1 MATPR
6 LLRLAALATA
16 VAVAACGGSRPAPVP
31 LTPVG
36 LTGDSAFV
44 LPLRPGDVIRV
55 TVFQHGDV
63 SGDFP
68 IDENWKLVLPMIGEI
83 DVRNMTVPDLRA
95 RIRSE
100 MSQLYSR
107 SFITVVPLFRVAVLG
122 EVTRPNLYSVDPT
135 MTIYDVLALAGGTTR
150 DAKMAEMRLI
160 RTGQQVPAPVDAAAL
175 AAATLRELGV
185 RSGDQLIV
193 PRRFWTYEMW
203 IIGLQLVNT
212 ALLAYTIF
220 R

>member
-1 MATPR
+1 MPMPR
-6 LLRLAALATA
+6 PLSLLAPAAVLLA
-16 VAVAACGGSRPAPVP
+16 AACGGGRPAPVP

-44 LPLRPGDVIRV
+44 LPLRPGDVIRI
-55 TVFQHGDV
+55 TVFQHAEV

-68 IDENWKLVLPMIGEI
+68 IDENWKLVLPMIGEMN
-83 DVRNMTVPDLRA
+83 VRSMTVPELRTH
-95 RIRSE
+95 IRNE
-100 MSQLYSR
+100 MAQLYSR
-107 SFITVVPLFRVAVLG
+107 QFITVVPLFRVAVLG
-122 EVTRPNLYSVDPT
+122 EVHRPNLYSVDPT

-150 DAKMAEMRLI
+150 DAKVEEMKLI
-160 RTGQQVPAPVDAAAL
+160 RTGQLVPAPVDAAAL

-203 IIGLQLVNT
+203 IIGLQLLNT
-212 ALLAYTIF
+212 VLLAYSIF